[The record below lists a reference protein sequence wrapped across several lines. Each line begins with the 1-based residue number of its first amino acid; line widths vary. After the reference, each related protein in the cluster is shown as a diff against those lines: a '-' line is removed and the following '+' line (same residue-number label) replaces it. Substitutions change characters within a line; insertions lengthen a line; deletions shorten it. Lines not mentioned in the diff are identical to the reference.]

1 MPGRGVMA
9 VIQKAAYRNPICG
22 LLLFERRSFAPRLAV
37 FCFIY
42 KLDTQTAIK
51 AIGLYRGFIWM
62 LVNV

>member
-1 MPGRGVMA
+1 MPGRSVVT

-22 LLLFERRSFAPRLAV
+22 LLSFERRFFAPRLAV